1 MRNWCIAAALV
12 PVLAFAQAEGD
23 GLLWSIS
30 GNGLSRP
37 NYVLGTVHSRDARA
51 YEHATSLLPY
61 LKSQDAL
68 AGELDFADGAMASGM
83 MMKAMVLPPGKDLA
97 DLMSKHKYKEVKTAV
112 EHEVGPMAFMALR
125 LKPFYLMAL
134 LGETAMRS
142 DSAEVLDQYLQSRAR
157 AMGKEVV
164 GLERPEEQLATV
176 EDLPLKQ
183 QADML
188 YDLVRNDLYRRDMER
203 MLDAYA
209 AGDLEGLT
217 RIAGM
222 GGLPKEFSDRLID
235 DRNATMALR
244 MDSLMQNG
252 RSWFFAIGAAH
263 LPEPAGVLE
272 RLRRMGYRVEGV
284 RLE

>member
-12 PVLAFAQAEGD
+12 PVLAFAQAEGG

-51 YEHATSLLPY
+51 YEHATMLLPFMQG
-61 LKSQDAL
+61 QDAL
-68 AGELDFADGAMASGM
+68 AGELDLSDNALAGGA
-83 MMKAMVLPPGKDLA
+83 MMKAMLLPPGKDLA
-97 DLMSKHKYKEVKTAV
+97 DLLSKHKYKKVKAAV
-112 EHEVGPMAFMALR
+112 EHEVGPMAFMALW

-134 LGETAMRS
+134 LGETAMRA
-142 DSAEVLDQYLQSRAR
+142 DSAEVLDQYLQWQAR
-157 AMGKEVV
+157 LMGKEVV
-164 GLERPEEQLATV
+164 GLEKPEEQLATV

-183 QADML
+183 QANML
-188 YDLVRNDLYRRDMER
+188 YDLVRNDLYRQDMER

-209 AGDLEGLT
+209 AEDLAALT
-217 RIAGM
+217 RIAAM

-263 LPEPAGVLE
+263 LPESAGVLE

>member
-1 MRNWCIAAALV
+1 MRNLCIAAALV
-12 PVLAFAQAEGD
+12 PVLAFAQAEGG

-37 NYVLGTVHSRDARA
+37 NYVLGTVHSRDARV

-61 LKSQDAL
+61 LQSQDAL
-68 AGELDFADGAMASGM
+68 AGELDLADGAMASGM

-97 DLMSKHKYKEVKTAV
+97 DLMSKHKYKKVKTAV
-112 EHEVGPMAFMALR
+112 AHELGPMAIIALR

-142 DSAEVLDQYLQSRAR
+142 DSAEVLDQYLQRQAR
-157 AMGKEVV
+157 SMGKEVV
-164 GLERPEEQLATV
+164 GLEKPEEQLATV

-188 YDLVRNDLYRRDMER
+188 YDLVRNDLYRKDMER

-209 AGDLEGLT
+209 NGDLAGLT
-217 RIAGM
+217 RIAAI
-222 GGLPKEFSDRLID
+222 GGLPKEFSDRLI
-235 DRNATMALR
+235 
-244 MDSLMQNG
+244 
-252 RSWFFAIGAAH
+252 
-263 LPEPAGVLE
+263 
-272 RLRRMGYRVEGV
+272 
-284 RLE
+284 